1 MNKIGMILI
10 ASLLLLSGCGSNNS
24 STKPAAEELAKTDKE
39 IERKLKKS
47 GYEVSC
53 TQGASDY
60 SCTIDNYDKVGF
72 KKGNS
77 FRIVK
82 TSEGHVLSVSE
93 RKKQFVED
101 YKLDLKEL
109 GIDAKALFSYLD
121 NVEIAKNKENSKV
134 MKKKEAEKSETN
146 QPTSNETASGNS
158 SNNSAPSNNAAANNT
173 TNSNSGS
180 STQNGS
186 GSTNQGDSGSSG
198 SPMTTSQY
206 NASKKAKQYLNYT
219 AFSYQG
225 LIKQLLYEGFSN
237 EDSVYAADR
246 CGANW
251 NDQAAKKAKN
261 YIDMT
266 AFSREGLIN
275 QLLYE
280 GFTQAQAEYGAAAV
294 GY

>member
-1 MNKIGMILI
+1 MKKICMIFV
-10 ASLLLLSGCGSNNS
+10 AFLLLLSGCGSNNS

-39 IERKLKKS
+39 IKSKLKKA

-72 KKGNS
+72 KKGSS
-77 FRIVK
+77 FRIAK

-134 MKKKEAEKSETN
+134 MKKKETEKSETN
-146 QPTSNETASGNS
+146 QPDSNETASNNS
-158 SNNSAPSNNAAANNT
+158 SNNSTPSNNTT
-173 TNSNSGS
+173 TNNSTNSGN

-186 GSTNQGDSGSSG
+186 GSTSQGNSGSSG

-206 NASKKAKQYLNYT
+206 NASKKAQQYLNYM
-219 AFSYQG
+219 AFSYKG
-225 LIKQLLYEGFSN
+225 LIDQLLYEGFSN
-237 EDSVYAADR
+237 EDAVYAADR

-261 YIDMT
+261 YIDLM

-275 QLLYE
+275 QLLYD
-280 GFTQAQAEYGAAAV
+280 GYTQAQAEYGVAAV